1 MQHLVE
7 TVVLILELQEV
18 VEVGPVRLAALLD
31 VLVTSQQVDGRV
43 TVEVKLRAVVNT
55 KSWEASQW
63 GPWIFCLIEMCRI
76 RRTFLK
82 SKQN

>member
-63 GPWIFCLIEMCRI
+63 GLWVFCLIEMCSI

-82 SKQN
+82 SK